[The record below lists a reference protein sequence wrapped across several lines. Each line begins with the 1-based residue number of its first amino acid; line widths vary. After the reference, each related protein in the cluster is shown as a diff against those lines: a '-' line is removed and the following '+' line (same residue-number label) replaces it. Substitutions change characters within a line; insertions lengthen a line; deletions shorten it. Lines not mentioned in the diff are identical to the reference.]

1 MSFGVTVQ
9 NPKARSRLAVDR
21 GGAQGN
27 VGAALLMRLQQL
39 SVIHAVELIAAQDQV
54 VLKRALQKVVEVLA
68 HGVSRALQFGHLQ
81 GCHGIAVGQY
91 GASGGGGLN
100 HGWVADNVG
109 RGALGEGFS
118 FNLLTEQRYQI
129 LAGGTPSAKAPLR

>member
-1 MSFGVTVQ
+1 MMIVYRTVIFVWENRFRRAAIASIESWLHPIKLRVWSFVRLLSTSMLVRL
-9 NPKARSRLAVDR
+9 ARSPIITDAPL
-21 GGAQGN
+21 GA
-27 VGAALLMRLQQL
+27 
-39 SVIHAVELIAAQDQV
+39 S
-54 VLKRALQKVVEVLA
+54 
-68 HGVSRALQFGHLQ
+68 LQFGHLQ

-91 GASGGGGLN
+91 GASGGGSLN